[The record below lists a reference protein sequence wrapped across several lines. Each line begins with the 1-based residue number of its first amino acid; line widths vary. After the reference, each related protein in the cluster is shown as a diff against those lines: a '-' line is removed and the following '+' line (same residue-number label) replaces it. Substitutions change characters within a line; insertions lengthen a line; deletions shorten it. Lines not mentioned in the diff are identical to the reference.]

1 MVGFTSM
8 NSMLEETLKPGAAM
22 DGIYRFQRH
31 IYDVTRRYFLLGRD
45 QMLDGLNIPNNGTV
59 LEIGCGTG
67 RNLIGAAR
75 RTPSA
80 RLYGLD
86 ISEEMLK
93 SASANI
99 MRDGFQRRIVLAH
112 ADATDFS
119 AQKAFDKAKFDRV
132 FFSYTI
138 SMIPHWQAALDQALA
153 CVADG
158 GELHIVDFGQCSRL
172 PLLFRRGLFAWLNLF
187 HVSPRQQLVAHLKRV
202 VAAKGLSFSFESKF
216 RDYAWLIKVT
226 HAN

>member
-1 MVGFTSM
+1 
-8 NSMLEETLKPGAAM
+8 MLEETAAPGAAM
-22 DGIYRFQRH
+22 DAIYRSQRH

-45 QMLDGLNIPNNGTV
+45 QLLDGLNIPDGGTV
-59 LEIGCGTG
+59 LEMGCGTG

-75 RTPSA
+75 RYPSVK
-80 RLYGLD
+80 LYGLD

-93 SASANI
+93 SASSNI
-99 MRDGFQRRIVLAH
+99 LREDFRQRIILAH

-119 AQKAFDKAKFDRV
+119 AQKTFGVAKFDRV

-158 GELHIVDFGQCSRL
+158 GELHIVDFGQCGRL
-172 PLLFRRGLFAWLNLF
+172 PSIFKRGLFAWLNQF
-187 HVSPRQQLVAHLKRV
+187 HVSPRQQLVLHMKRT
-202 VAAKGLSFSFESKF
+202 ATAKDMRFSYESKF

-226 HAN
+226 NKA

>member
-1 MVGFTSM
+1 M

-45 QMLDGLNIPNNGTV
+45 QMLDGLNIPKNGTV

-75 RTPSA
+75 RYRSA
-80 RLYGLD
+80 KLYGLD

-99 MRDGFQRRIVLAH
+99 MRDGFQRRIILAH

-119 AQKAFDKAKFDRV
+119 AQKTFGVAKFDRV

-138 SMIPHWQAALDQALA
+138 SMIPHWQAALDQALV

-158 GELHIVDFGQCSRL
+158 GELHIVDFGQCGRL
-172 PLLFRRGLFAWLNLF
+172 PSIFRRGLFAWLNLF
-187 HVSPRQQLVAHLKRV
+187 HVSPRQQLASHVKRL
-202 VAAKGLSFSFESKF
+202 AIAKGMSFTCESKF

-226 HAN
+226 NTN

>member
-1 MVGFTSM
+1 
-8 NSMLEETLKPGAAM
+8 MLEETISHGTTM

-45 QMLDGLNIPNNGTV
+45 QLLDRLNIPDGGTV
-59 LEIGCGTG
+59 LEMGCGTG

-75 RTPSA
+75 RYPSA
-80 RLYGLD
+80 KFYGLD

-93 SASANI
+93 SASSNI
-99 MRDGFQRRIVLAH
+99 MRDGFQRRIILAH

-119 AQKAFDKAKFDRV
+119 AQKTFGVAKFDRV

-138 SMIPHWQAALDQALA
+138 SMIPNWQAALEQALA

-158 GELHIVDFGQCSRL
+158 GELHIVDFGQCGRL
-172 PLLFRRGLFAWLNLF
+172 PSIFKRGLFAWLNLF
-187 HVSPRQQLVAHLKRV
+187 HVSPRQQLVLHMKRL
-202 VAAKGLSFSFESKF
+202 ATAKGMSFTYESKF

-226 HAN
+226 NKA